1 MRITRR
7 QLRRIILEMY
17 HGDKSDSIS
26 QRLELRSRLYDVA
39 NSYIKSGLDRD
50 EVAGIISDVAMAYE
64 R

>member
-26 QRLELRSRLYDVA
+26 QRLELRSRLHDVA